1 LGDGEVTKKQ
11 TSLGRFEVVKN
22 VIGTAAAVAFV
33 LFAWVPRAEASSIT
47 VSGSTLGCFGT
58 GCSTFVLTPYS
69 GATNDLTFNGVGSFS
84 VVTNLAGSGS
94 FTLGS
99 FGRGNTQVDDTTA
112 PLAFS
117 LQVTF
122 TVPVGIGGTPS
133 SFTAIITGTTPGG
146 GGAELVNFDNSFQTF
161 NYSNA
166 AGSGSFDFAVSND
179 PLVTKN
185 TTTNTIP
192 LFGAIQNATF
202 TPAVVVDPNAAAAVP
217 EPASLVLL
225 ATGLTALGL
234 RLRNSARK
242 A

>member
-1 LGDGEVTKKQ
+1 
-11 TSLGRFEVVKN
+11 VVKN
-22 VIGTAAAVAFV
+22 VTGLIVAAAIV
-33 LFAWVPRAEASSIT
+33 LLAWAPRAEASSIT

-69 GATNDLTFNGVGSFS
+69 GVTNDLTFHGVSSFS
-84 VVTNLAGSGS
+84 VATDLAGSGS

-146 GGAELVNFDNSFQTF
+146 GGAELVNFNNSFQTF
-161 NYSNA
+161 TYSNA
-166 AGSGSFDFAVSND
+166 SGSGSFDFAVSND

-185 TTTNTIP
+185 TTTATIP

-202 TPAVVVDPNAAAAVP
+202 NPAVGADPNAAAAVP
-217 EPASLVLL
+217 EPGSLLLL
-225 ATGLTALGL
+225 ATGLTAVGL
-234 RLRNSARK
+234 RVRK
-242 A
+242 SVRKS